1 MLIHGYRS
9 LVSARVAP
17 PGLALAGPSFA
28 GTGGMGLQESGL
40 YQAKKWGDLCGIIKL
55 CQVKKACGIISKL
68 KEGYASVSM
77 GIAL

>member
-1 MLIHGYRS
+1 
-9 LVSARVAP
+9 
-17 PGLALAGPSFA
+17 
-28 GTGGMGLQESGL
+28 MGLQESGL